1 MIIYYHM
8 TQMKR
13 CKIYSALMSVC
24 ILLTSCSSGG
34 GSSYETKSEASS
46 NAAVTS
52 VSSVTV
58 TTAPVTTVPVTT
70 AQVTTAPETTKS
82 ITTVKPET
90 AAPSASATAT
100 AATEKPKW
108 IENKA
113 DETLYVTVDCYER
126 TGAYI
131 GAPAGSILK
140 RGSKIAVTATTDTDY
155 YKLKNGRYIHKDYT
169 SRTKPS
175 ETAQPAS
182 NVPAA
187 GSFEEEVNKVTLKPV
202 RTNTKKLDDLVDRIL
217 AKIITKGM
225 TNSQKLKAIYDY
237 IIANSSYEMRIIDYD
252 EMMTFGDNAYLSDE
266 DAITA
271 YYAYLILSDGYGV
284 CDNYSSAF
292 TVLARAVGFDCYSI
306 GGNVAYSG
314 GGYTGHKWNNI
325 KVGNT
330 WYEFDTQIEDKYN
343 ELNGYTSYFY
353 YGKVRNSN
361 PTLYIYPENLDEV
374 IGWYKGFRFADPM
387 KCVADITVGD
397 KNLKLRYEQKKSNLE
412 IWGNADYTDDYIKYE
427 NKKLPQLNVK
437 LSISEGT
444 APFDYEV
451 IVSHEKDG
459 TQTYLMDETKFS
471 VKDKSATFSLKLPEY
486 GEYTVEYRMRDSS
499 SREIF
504 KMASVSAYDNSALK
518 GELTVKKETRKDRL
532 DCGNTYVKLNYT
544 GGGKTNCFDCIAYG
558 DEETAYGVFGND
570 ECWFNLTKGKKYLI
584 VASITD
590 SKGKVHDFS
599 KEFTYK

>member
-1 MIIYYHM
+1 MISLYHM
-8 TQMKR
+8 GKMKKY
-13 CKIYSALMSVC
+13 KIYSAMIAVC
-24 ILLTSCSSGG
+24 ILLTSCSAGG
-34 GSSYETKSEASS
+34 ENSSDAKPETSS
-46 NAAVTS
+46 
-52 VSSVTV
+52 
-58 TTAPVTTVPVTT
+58 VPVTT
-70 AQVTTAPETTKS
+70 TASTVSITTKPETTTSGTTAPETKAVTTADTK
-82 ITTVKPET
+82 TT
-90 AAPSASATAT
+90 APSTSAVTAVT
-100 AATEKPKW
+100 TKKPQWSEKKT
-108 IENKA
+108 

-131 GAPAGSILK
+131 GAPAGSVLK
-140 RGSKIAVTATTDTDY
+140 TGSKITVTAVTDTDY

-169 SRTKPS
+169 SKTKPS
-175 ETAQPAS
+175 ETAKPAVS
-182 NVPAA
+182 SPAA
-187 GSFEEEVNKVTLKPV
+187 GSFEDEINKVTLKPV
-202 RTNTKKLDDLVDRIL
+202 KTNTKKLDDLVDRIL

-252 EMMTFGDNAYLSDE
+252 EMMNFGDNAYLSDE
-266 DAITA
+266 DTITA

-284 CDNYSSAF
+284 CDNYASAF

-330 WYEFDTQIEDKYN
+330 WYEFDSQIEDKYN

-374 IGWYKGFRFADPM
+374 IGLYKGFKFAGPM
-387 KCVADITVGD
+387 KCDANITVGD
-397 KNLKLRYEQKKSNLE
+397 KNLKLHYEQEKSNAQ
-412 IWGNADYTDDYIKYE
+412 IWGSADYTDDFIMYE

-451 IVSHEKDG
+451 VIYQEKNG
-459 TQTYLMDETKFS
+459 NVTCLSDETKFA
-471 VKDKSATFSLKLPEY
+471 VNDKSATFSLKLPEY
-486 GEYTVEYRMRDSS
+486 GDYTVEYMMRDSS

-504 KMASVSAYDNSALK
+504 KKAWVSAYDNSELT
-518 GELTVKKETRKDRL
+518 GSLTVKKETRKDHI
-532 DCGNTYVKLNYT
+532 DHGNTYVKLNYT
-544 GGGKTNCFDCIAYG
+544 GGGRTDCFECSAYG
-558 DEETAYGVFGND
+558 DDETVFGVFGND
-570 ECWFNLTKGKKYLI
+570 ECWFDLKKGKKYLI

-590 SKGKVHDFS
+590 SKGKVHEFS

>member
-1 MIIYYHM
+1 M
-8 TQMKR
+8 
-13 CKIYSALMSVC
+13 
-24 ILLTSCSSGG
+24 
-34 GSSYETKSEASS
+34 
-46 NAAVTS
+46 
-52 VSSVTV
+52 
-58 TTAPVTTVPVTT
+58 
-70 AQVTTAPETTKS
+70 
-82 ITTVKPET
+82 
-90 AAPSASATAT
+90 
-100 AATEKPKW
+100 
-108 IENKA
+108 
-113 DETLYVTVDCYER
+113 
-126 TGAYI
+126 
-131 GAPAGSILK
+131 
-140 RGSKIAVTATTDTDY
+140 
-155 YKLKNGRYIHKDYT
+155 
-169 SRTKPS
+169 
-175 ETAQPAS
+175 
-182 NVPAA
+182 
-187 GSFEEEVNKVTLKPV
+187 
-202 RTNTKKLDDLVDRIL
+202 
-217 AKIITKGM
+217 
-225 TNSQKLKAIYDY
+225 
-237 IIANSSYEMRIIDYD
+237 
-252 EMMTFGDNAYLSDE
+252 
-266 DAITA
+266 
-271 YYAYLILSDGYGV
+271 

-532 DCGNTYVKLNYT
+532 DYGNTYVKLNYT
-544 GGGKTNCFDCIAYG
+544 GGGKVNCFDCIAYG

-570 ECWFNLTKGKKYLI
+570 ECWFNLKKGKKYLI